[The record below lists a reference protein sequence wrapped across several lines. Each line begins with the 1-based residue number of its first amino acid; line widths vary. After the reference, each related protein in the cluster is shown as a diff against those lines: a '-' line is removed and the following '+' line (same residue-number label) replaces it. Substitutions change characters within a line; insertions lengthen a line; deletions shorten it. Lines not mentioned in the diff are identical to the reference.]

1 MMPSPGHGPIK
12 KESYANT
19 TDRKKENTAAV
30 QEKRKYVYLNVLHYF
45 PGELYK

>member
-1 MMPSPGHGPIK
+1 MMPGPGHGPIK

-30 QEKRKYVYLNVLHYF
+30 QA
-45 PGELYK
+45 YKAHALLAVNI

>member
-19 TDRKKENTAAV
+19 TDRKKENAAV